1 MVEVSI
7 ALRVL
12 VHALLHVVRK
22 CVAEPASIL
31 TARPLLPAA
40 CVARSELQIKG
51 FLCNVQSVLMW
62 GGHRQKELVQLF
74 LVWPYEP
81 LAIV

>member
-51 FLCNVQSVLMW
+51 FLGNVQSVLMW